1 MQTFSLKA
9 KLVVVIHGKVMSL
22 QRRLVDRRLL
32 FIDQLGEPTT
42 LTESEFYLGYEQR
55 EIEICADQPFLG
67 EVPYVRN
74 VAPNLTCFPSKHSQ
88 EALRRRT
95 YLEGITEGQ
104 TMLPSK
110 DILRDKIIEVA
121 RKLGDMCVPSISTI
135 RRWYTK
141 FSGSDVVK
149 LVPKHA
155 AKGRANVIAGELEG
169 TLQDVIDEIYL
180 KLERPKI
187 STVVGEYLKRIDE
200 RNALRLPSGQLIKPC
215 GMTIRRYISKLDPYE
230 VDVHRLGKH
239 AANKKHRVAGGVLV
253 VSGILDR
260 WEIDHTLLDVLLVDE
275 ETGLVIGRPYITIV
289 LDKFSRMIMGYLIH
303 LAAPNT
309 ETVLRVIERSIR
321 PKADFLKRFPKVQ
334 NEWRAHGMPA
344 RIVPDNA
351 AEFHADDLIAGF
363 NELGI
368 EIMYPRSRGPEMKG
382 SVERFFRTLNMG
394 LIHNLPGTTF
404 SNTQEK
410 ADYKSEEHA
419 CFTLA
424 QLEASV
430 VKWVVDSYHQ
440 TPHRGLSKRTPA
452 QVWGLGELSQLIK
465 LPVDPDALE
474 CILARRS
481 SVKVHHYGIEVG
493 GYGYHSPEL
502 AELRMRMK
510 PNEDLSVRY
519 RDEVGHV
526 WAYDRFRNVFFQVHV
541 KDKRMLGLSREL
553 LKAAKKSL
561 KESGNHNPSFEQV
574 HQCYRNLIEDIE
586 KARRSQKLRKR
597 RAAALTKLDKD
608 GWKAPTDKPLI
619 ISAEL
624 HWLDKPLVDMATP
637 FKVTYNRPNGEP
649 KL

>member
-155 AKGRANVIAGELEG
+155 AKGRANVIAGELEE

-230 VDVHRLGKH
+230 VDVHRLG
-239 AANKKHRVAGGVLV
+239 
-253 VSGILDR
+253 
-260 WEIDHTLLDVLLVDE
+260 
-275 ETGLVIGRPYITIV
+275 
-289 LDKFSRMIMGYLIH
+289 
-303 LAAPNT
+303 
-309 ETVLRVIERSIR
+309 
-321 PKADFLKRFPKVQ
+321 
-334 NEWRAHGMPA
+334 
-344 RIVPDNA
+344 
-351 AEFHADDLIAGF
+351 
-363 NELGI
+363 
-368 EIMYPRSRGPEMKG
+368 
-382 SVERFFRTLNMG
+382 
-394 LIHNLPGTTF
+394 
-404 SNTQEK
+404 
-410 ADYKSEEHA
+410 
-419 CFTLA
+419 
-424 QLEASV
+424 
-430 VKWVVDSYHQ
+430 
-440 TPHRGLSKRTPA
+440 
-452 QVWGLGELSQLIK
+452 
-465 LPVDPDALE
+465 
-474 CILARRS
+474 
-481 SVKVHHYGIEVG
+481 
-493 GYGYHSPEL
+493 
-502 AELRMRMK
+502 
-510 PNEDLSVRY
+510 
-519 RDEVGHV
+519 
-526 WAYDRFRNVFFQVHV
+526 
-541 KDKRMLGLSREL
+541 
-553 LKAAKKSL
+553 
-561 KESGNHNPSFEQV
+561 ES
-574 HQCYRNLIEDIE
+574 
-586 KARRSQKLRKR
+586 
-597 RAAALTKLDKD
+597 
-608 GWKAPTDKPLI
+608 
-619 ISAEL
+619 
-624 HWLDKPLVDMATP
+624 PLVS
-637 FKVTYNRPNGEP
+637 
-649 KL
+649 

>member
-9 KLVVVIHGKVMSL
+9 KLVVVIHGKIMSL

-32 FIDQLGEPTT
+32 FIDQLGETTT

-110 DILRDKIIEVA
+110 DVLRDKIIEVA

-155 AKGRANVIAGELEG
+155 AKGRANVIAGELEE

-200 RNALRLPSGQLIKPC
+200 RNALCLPSGQLVKPC

-275 ETGLVIGRPYITIV
+275 ETGLIIGRPYITIV

-481 SVKVHHYGIEVG
+481 SVKLHHYGIEVG

-597 RAAALTKLDKD
+597 RAAALAKLDKD

-624 HWLDKPLVDMATP
+624 HWLDKPLVDMTTP
-637 FKVTYNRPNGEP
+637 FKVTYHRPNGEP

>member
-1 MQTFSLKA
+1 MQTFSFKA
-9 KLVVVIHGKVMSL
+9 KLVVVINGKKMSL

-32 FIDQLGEPTT
+32 FIDQLGDPTT

-55 EIEICADQPFLG
+55 EIEICEDQPFLG

-74 VAPNLTCFPSKHSQ
+74 VAPNLTCYPSKHSE
-88 EALRRRT
+88 EALRRRA

-104 TMLPSK
+104 AILPSK
-110 DILRDKIIEVA
+110 DVLRYKIIEVA
-121 RKLGDMCVPSISTI
+121 RELGDICVPSISTI

-155 AKGRANVIAGELEG
+155 AKGRANVIAGELEE

-253 VSGILDR
+253 VAGILDR

-289 LDKFSRMIMGYLIH
+289 LDKYSRMIMGYLIH

-404 SNTQEK
+404 SNTQQK

-419 CFTLA
+419 CLTLA
-424 QLEASV
+424 ELEASV
-430 VKWVVDSYHQ
+430 VKWVVDGYHQ
-440 TPHRGLSKRTPA
+440 TPHRGLSKSTPA
-452 QVWGLGELSQLIK
+452 QVWGLGEISQLIK

-510 PNEDLSVRY
+510 LNESISVRY

-526 WAYDRFRNVFFQVHV
+526 WVYDRFRNVFLQVPV

-561 KESGNHNPSFEQV
+561 QDGGNPNPSFEQV
-574 HQCYRNLIEDIE
+574 HQCYRNLTEDVE
-586 KARRSQKLRKR
+586 EARRSQRLRKR
-597 RAAALTKLDKD
+597 RAVALAKLDKD
-608 GWKAPTDKPLI
+608 GWKVPTTKPSTV
-619 ISAEL
+619 SADMD
-624 HWLDKPLVDMATP
+624 WLDNPITEVATP
-637 FKVTYNRPNGEP
+637 FKVTYRHPSAEP
-649 KL
+649 KP